1 MLFEQQN
8 RLEDPRRFTPTKNPA
23 EKPPSGG
30 GFLVFCA
37 GCPAK
42 LVRCLS
48 SAFRPLSPEMSR
60 ILFFVLLAFLVWLWF
75 FKKPARSKSDKSKPA
90 EPVAERIVQCAE
102 CGLRIPEGEAVFTD
116 AQYFCCPEHRDAH
129 NGRV

>member
-1 MLFEQQN
+1 L
-8 RLEDPRRFTPTKNPA
+8 
-23 EKPPSGG
+23 
-30 GFLVFCA
+30 LVFCA

-42 LVRCLS
+42 LVRCFS
-48 SAFRPLSPEMSR
+48 FAFRLLSPEMSR
-60 ILFFVLLAFLVWLWF
+60 ILFFALLAFLVWLWF
-75 FKKPARSKSDKSKPA
+75 FKKPARTKSDKNKPA